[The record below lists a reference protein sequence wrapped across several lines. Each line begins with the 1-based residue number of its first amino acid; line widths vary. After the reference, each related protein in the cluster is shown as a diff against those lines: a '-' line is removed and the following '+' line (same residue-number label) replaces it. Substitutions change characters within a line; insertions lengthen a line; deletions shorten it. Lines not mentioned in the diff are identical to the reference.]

1 VKPFEAN
8 ISCPTRNQ
16 TGGNFAMH
24 EDYTRDCIT
33 AIRARTL
40 RELLVIIKKALGRK
54 G

>member
-1 VKPFEAN
+1 MPD
-8 ISCPTRNQ
+8 PQPDRRQ
-16 TGGNFAMH
+16 LAMH